1 MAGSRSALLVGAFR
15 FPAVVLLSQNT
26 HATETMKTLRLHT
39 RQRAGLSMALTC
51 LLAGC
56 SEPAS
61 VIPLADFT
69 PVGDGL
75 KFVGVS
81 MVVTALVIVIGGLIK
96 VSR

>member
-26 HATETMKTLRLHT
+26 HATETMETLRSSSRRET
-39 RQRAGLSMALTC
+39 GLNLALAC

-56 SEPAS
+56 SETAPA
-61 VIPLADFT
+61 IPLADFT